1 MKLPHFENAYVPQ
14 AKVTDYL
21 LNLDHKGGGKDKA
34 IFFMRFGFTSVQWQ
48 KLANALLAHAKAHE
62 VASVVEK
69 SGVTNYTIEGVLE
82 TPDGRNP
89 YVRTVWTVEIGS
101 DAPRFV
107 TAYPL
112 QDH

>member
-1 MKLPHFENAYVPQ
+1 MKL
-14 AKVTDYL
+14 L
-21 LNLDHKGGGKDKA
+21 
-34 IFFMRFGFTSVQWQ
+34 
-48 KLANALLAHAKAHE
+48 
-62 VASVVEK
+62 K
-69 SGVTNYTIEGVLE
+69 SDVTNYTIEGVLE